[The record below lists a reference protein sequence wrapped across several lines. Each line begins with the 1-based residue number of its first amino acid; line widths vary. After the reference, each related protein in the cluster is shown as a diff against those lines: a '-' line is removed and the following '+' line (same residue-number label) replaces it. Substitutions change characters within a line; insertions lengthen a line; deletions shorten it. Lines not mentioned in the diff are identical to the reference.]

1 MDEISNKILPVIL
14 YVEDSE
20 EAFIIVEYFLRKKY
34 SVIGAD
40 TVEKAIEQLFG
51 NTVDLILMD
60 INLRQPQ
67 DGIHLTIN
75 LKMDE
80 RFKNIPIVALTAYSM
95 EYKLDGIYKEIGF
108 ENVLQKPV
116 TKEELLLRLQE
127 VFSKYNA
134 NKGLNSFANNNPV

>member
-1 MDEISNKILPVIL
+1 MNTQANKILPVIL

-20 EAFIIVEYFLRKKY
+20 EAFVIVEYFLKKKY
-34 SVIGAD
+34 SVIGANN
-40 TVEKAIEQLFG
+40 VEKAISQLFS
-51 NTVDLILMD
+51 NDVDLILMD

-95 EYKLDGIYKEIGF
+95 EYKLDTIYKDVGF
-108 ENVLQKPV
+108 ENVIQKPV
-116 TKEELLLRLQE
+116 EKEDLIE
-127 VFSKYNA
+127 KIGKCIA
-134 NKGLNSFANNNPV
+134 NQKL

>member
-1 MDEISNKILPVIL
+1 MPDHTDKILPVIL

-20 EAFIIVEYFLRKKY
+20 EAFVIVEYFLKKKY
-34 SVIGAD
+34 SVIGAAN
-40 TVEKAIEQLFG
+40 VEKAITQLFS
-51 NTVDLILMD
+51 NEVALILMD

-95 EYKLDGIYKEIGF
+95 EYKLDTIYKEVGF
-108 ENVLQKPV
+108 ENVIQKPV
-116 TKEELLLRLQE
+116 EKQELIDKITKCIE
-127 VFSKYNA
+127 K
-134 NKGLNSFANNNPV
+134 NKITGNVN

>member
-1 MDEISNKILPVIL
+1 MPNHTDKILPVIL

-20 EAFIIVEYFLRKKY
+20 EAFVIVEYFLKKKY
-34 SVIGAD
+34 SVIGAN
-40 TVEKAIEQLFG
+40 TVEKAITQLFT
-51 NTVDLILMD
+51 NDVALILMD

-95 EYKLDGIYKEIGF
+95 EYKLDTIYKEVGF
-108 ENVLQKPV
+108 ENVIQKPV
-116 TKEELLLRLQE
+116 EKQELIDKITRCIM
-127 VFSKYNA
+127 K
-134 NKGLNSFANNNPV
+134 NKNTGDLN